1 MKKVMYKNIDKSSLK
16 YAEKNLRR
24 KVTLMDYFIDTIFQK
39 VDVKEF
45 EVAPKKTVI
54 FNVEENKKLKK
65 VSNL

>member
-16 YAEKNLRR
+16 YADLRR

-39 VDVKEF
+39 VDVEEF

-54 FNVEENKKLKK
+54 FKAEENKKLKK

>member
-39 VDVKEF
+39 VDVEEF

-54 FNVEENKKLKK
+54 FKAEENKKFKK